1 MEEVLESK
9 DMEKIVK
16 DIMVLGIGKKIKVK
30 LVYTYQVLIK

>member
-16 DIMVLGIGKKIKVK
+16 HIMVLGIGKKIKVRQE
-30 LVYTYQVLIK
+30 YI